1 MFPLTRSKF
10 DNLKNKD
17 SQYTCMLYVQQKVKN
32 YVCQL
37 CQKVG
42 GFAITTTKI
51 LREDLIHKKLEAT
64 QEDAF
69 IDIDACL
76 ARVEMVMMKA

>member
-1 MFPLTRSKF
+1 
-10 DNLKNKD
+10 
-17 SQYTCMLYVQQKVKN
+17 MLYVQQKVKN
-32 YVCQL
+32 YVCHL

-51 LREDLIHKKLEAT
+51 LREDLIHKKLE
-64 QEDAF
+64 DAF